1 MRKMKS
7 RDIKHIRLIAQG
19 FRKRLDIDYEET
31 YSLMMDATIFRYLIC
46 LVVLKGLDLRLMN
59 VVIAYL
65 YGSLDDDIYIYENPR
80 RISNA

>member
-31 YSLMMDATIFRYLIC
+31 YSPMIYATIFTY
-46 LVVLKGLDLRLMN
+46 
-59 VVIAYL
+59 
-65 YGSLDDDIYIYENPR
+65 
-80 RISNA
+80 